1 MADAAGLDLF
11 KQEVSRLQRQVEELR
26 QGLSKVSNEQ
36 SMQRRN
42 AELLHEAT
50 QQWVSLEDRI
60 AGLERERETSARAS
74 RNNLD
79 SIATR
84 VTELG
89 VEVAQM
95 PTTLEVQDGLM
106 QLEQLV
112 TASEARTRETFRE
125 SLDQRLETLQ
135 VDTSLKL
142 SECIEGCSKEIQG
155 CILDLG
161 YCREHSDSCR
171 RDISGLL
178 RQIWGDEGLACDSA
192 AKEGAS
198 ATQSPMAAE
207 ARSVPPMVPTG
218 DEQLPQLRRGEASLA
233 SRLALAEHEVAALS
247 EHMAL
252 KADLEDVVH
261 RLATKAEAGHVHDR
275 LVSADGSASFVL

>member
-1 MADAAGLDLF
+1 
-11 KQEVSRLQRQVEELR
+11 
-26 QGLSKVSNEQ
+26 
-36 SMQRRN
+36 
-42 AELLHEAT
+42 
-50 QQWVSLEDRI
+50 
-60 AGLERERETSARAS
+60 
-74 RNNLD
+74 
-79 SIATR
+79 
-84 VTELG
+84 
-89 VEVAQM
+89 M

-178 RQIWGDEGLACDSA
+178 RQIWGDEGLVCDSA
-192 AKEGAS
+192 AKEGK
-198 ATQSPMAAE
+198 
-207 ARSVPPMVPTG
+207 TG
-218 DEQLPQLRRGEASLA
+218 DEQLPQLPRGEASLA

>member
-42 AELLHEAT
+42 AELLDEAAQEAT

-89 VEVAQM
+89 
-95 PTTLEVQDGLM
+95 
-106 QLEQLV
+106 
-112 TASEARTRETFRE
+112 
-125 SLDQRLETLQ
+125 
-135 VDTSLKL
+135 
-142 SECIEGCSKEIQG
+142 
-155 CILDLG
+155 
-161 YCREHSDSCR
+161 
-171 RDISGLL
+171 
-178 RQIWGDEGLACDSA
+178 
-192 AKEGAS
+192 
-198 ATQSPMAAE
+198 
-207 ARSVPPMVPTG
+207 
-218 DEQLPQLRRGEASLA
+218 
-233 SRLALAEHEVAALS
+233 
-247 EHMAL
+247 
-252 KADLEDVVH
+252 
-261 RLATKAEAGHVHDR
+261 
-275 LVSADGSASFVL
+275 